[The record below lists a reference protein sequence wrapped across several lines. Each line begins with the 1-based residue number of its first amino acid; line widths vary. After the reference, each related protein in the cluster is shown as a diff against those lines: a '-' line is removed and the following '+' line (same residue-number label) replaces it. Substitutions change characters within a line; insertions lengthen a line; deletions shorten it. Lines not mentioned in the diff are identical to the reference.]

1 VAEEIGMRGVQ
12 HPSTNKVLVAP
23 PGVSR
28 KECGSLP
35 VTNVIYEGNI
45 PGVWSYWRPNEEELK
60 ALNAG
65 KCVRVS
71 VIGETQPMMS
81 VGVDGVEVPDT

>member
-1 VAEEIGMRGVQ
+1 VAYNIR
-12 HPSTNKVLVAP
+12 AP
-23 PGVSR
+23 TRSWWLLPESR
-28 KECGSLP
+28 TRSAPACP

-45 PGVWSYWRPNEEELK
+45 PGVWSYWRPTPEELK
-60 ALNAG
+60 ALNEG